1 MRVHAEDPHQRVRAQ
16 VKYVR
21 LAACIA
27 RDQHAAVAAE
37 GRAQDRIVEPRQRV
51 KNHRALERKEVNL
64 HRRGYRNVVRRLRR
78 ELDVR
83 RGLRLEPRGRV
94 SAGKPHLLVSSWT
107 RAQRAE
113 FLSDHLKQDSPESSF
128 WRPRAPFLPSSTSDK
143 SKNRSEKRSSR
154 RVRHRRRRW
163 EPWRWRGMELDRV
176 LAHRRRVARGA
187 SESSVR

>member
-37 GRAQDRIVEPRQRV
+37 RRAQDRIVEPRQRV

-94 SAGKPHLLVSSWT
+94 SAPHLLVSSWT
-107 RAQRAE
+107 RAESDRE
-113 FLSDHLKQDSPESSF
+113 FL
-128 WRPRAPFLPSSTSDK
+128 
-143 SKNRSEKRSSR
+143 
-154 RVRHRRRRW
+154 
-163 EPWRWRGMELDRV
+163 
-176 LAHRRRVARGA
+176 
-187 SESSVR
+187 

>member
-37 GRAQDRIVEPRQRV
+37 RRAQDRIVEPRQRV

-94 SAGKPHLLVSSWT
+94 SAGKPHLLVSWT
-107 RAQRAE
+107 RAE
-113 FLSDHLKQDSPESSF
+113 SDGI
-128 WRPRAPFLPSSTSDK
+128 PSGFQG
-143 SKNRSEKRSSR
+143 KNS
-154 RVRHRRRRW
+154 
-163 EPWRWRGMELDRV
+163 
-176 LAHRRRVARGA
+176 
-187 SESSVR
+187 

>member
-37 GRAQDRIVEPRQRV
+37 RRAQDRIVEPRQRV

-113 FLSDHLKQDSPESSF
+113 FLSDF
-128 WRPRAPFLPSSTSDK
+128 RVGIPRNS
-143 SKNRSEKRSSR
+143 
-154 RVRHRRRRW
+154 
-163 EPWRWRGMELDRV
+163 
-176 LAHRRRVARGA
+176 
-187 SESSVR
+187 

>member
-37 GRAQDRIVEPRQRV
+37 RRAQDRIVEPRQRV

-94 SAGKPHLLVSSWT
+94 SAGPHLLVSSWT
-107 RAQRAE
+107 RAESDRIPRKLSHRTETAEPKNSCRAW
-113 FLSDHLKQDSPESSF
+113 LASRSPYHLV
-128 WRPRAPFLPSSTSDK
+128 RALQ
-143 SKNRSEKRSSR
+143 
-154 RVRHRRRRW
+154 
-163 EPWRWRGMELDRV
+163 
-176 LAHRRRVARGA
+176 
-187 SESSVR
+187 